1 MVNTVF
7 YSWSI
12 VDFIHGVPS
21 ILYQFSFSHTPR
33 ELLFRPVASHFLKMG
48 LAAIAGGIAQ
58 VKPVFEPETYEKETD
73 V

>member
-1 MVNTVF
+1 MAYSGF
-7 YSWSI
+7 YPWCTI
-12 VDFIHGVPS
+12 EFIPIFFLS
-21 ILYQFSFSHTPR
+21 YTPR
-33 ELLFRPVASHFLKMG
+33 IVVRPVASHFLKMG

>member
-1 MVNTVF
+1 MVHHRFCTNFVSLIQPENCFLSRGVF
-7 YSWSI
+7 
-12 VDFIHGVPS
+12 
-21 ILYQFSFSHTPR
+21 
-33 ELLFRPVASHFLKMG
+33 FLKMG